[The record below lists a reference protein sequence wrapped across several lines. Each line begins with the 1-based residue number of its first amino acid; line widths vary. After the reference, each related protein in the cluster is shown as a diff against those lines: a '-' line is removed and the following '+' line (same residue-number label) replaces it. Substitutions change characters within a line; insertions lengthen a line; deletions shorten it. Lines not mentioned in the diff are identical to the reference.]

1 MGVVGEACA
10 SCELVLEGVV
20 GEASELWNKDPVVM
34 PLTWDMVSVLQHFHW
49 YCWAAAGDYHPPVL
63 TLGAGSACVL
73 FHLAGSCSNGGAIE
87 IYTTTTGSACLSE
100 VPCDLNYSHKVTW
113 DVDMPALCGCHP
125 SKAVCLSGR

>member
-49 YCWAAAGDYHPPVL
+49 YCWAAAGDSHPPVL
-63 TLGAGSACVL
+63 PLGAGLCLCALSVSWELLKLRGPGDIRSNLWLCL
-73 FHLAGSCSNGGAIE
+73 FVRGPL
-87 IYTTTTGSACLSE
+87 
-100 VPCDLNYSHKVTW
+100 
-113 DVDMPALCGCHP
+113 
-125 SKAVCLSGR
+125 